1 MSSNI
6 QKLKEKK
13 KKLLEKRT
21 MLDKEIETISLDIEK
36 KEMLELKGV
45 LHSENV
51 SIEEAKKLIKQFKTQ
66 QKEEEG
72 KNATDS

>member
-13 KKLLEKRT
+13 KKLLEKRA
-21 MLDKEIETISLDIEK
+21 MLDKEIENISLDLEK

-51 SIEEAKKLIKQFKTQ
+51 SIEEAKKLIKQFKKQ
-66 QKEEEG
+66 QKEEAW
-72 KNATDS
+72 KNATNS